1 MKTITKILTVLLLSC
16 SVVFGQSKKDIADFK
31 IKFPKTKANA
41 TAHIN
46 SFVGGIK
53 QTELSKSIPFVK
65 GSLKE
70 KYNYVEYYNFSYT
83 SSDYTELSR
92 LGRLYPFCI
101 EQSVYKHESEKKQK
115 LYDKIVLDLPK
126 SIKEDATHYLPKG
139 TKFDVWFV
147 IFDVEDDTLSN
158 LELRTNPKQKT
169 DDVPLRF
176 RGLLDKCLINER
188 NKVGKIVKSALA
200 DNEGYVFVRACVPKE
215 KSKTESMYGWVRLS
229 DLVKQK
235 IFDKKK

>member
-1 MKTITKILTVLLLSC
+1 MKTITKILTILLLSC

-31 IKFPKTKANA
+31 IKFPKTKSNA

-46 SFVGGIK
+46 SFVGGVK
-53 QTELSKSIPFVK
+53 PTELSKSIPFVK

-83 SSDYTELSR
+83 SSDYTDLSK

-101 EQSVYKHESEKKQK
+101 ERSVYEHESEKKQK

-147 IFDVEDDTLSN
+147 IFDVDDDTLSN

-176 RGLLDKCLINER
+176 RGLLNKCFTNEK
-188 NKVGKIVKSALA
+188 NKVAKIVKSALV
-200 DNEGYVFVRACVPKE
+200 DVDGYVFVKAFIPKE
-215 KSKTESMYGWVRLS
+215 DSMYGWVRLS